1 MQYEY
6 LCKKINFEKIKL
18 KKCNIRQNSP
28 SICVRAQKRIGNTNK
43 KENYTM
49 FIYKLIRDIILDNE
63 PNAKDEFEWLDKI
76 FDPKF

>member
-28 SICVRAQKRIGNTNK
+28 SIYMCEGREKRLGNT
-43 KENYTM
+43 
-49 FIYKLIRDIILDNE
+49 
-63 PNAKDEFEWLDKI
+63 
-76 FDPKF
+76 